1 MQPHAPLSKLVVE
14 KIPLLAL
21 SAASAVITM
30 QAQRAGGAVRSTAQF
45 SLGVRLE
52 NATVAY
58 AMYLWK
64 MIWPSHLAPIY
75 PHPGDSLAAW
85 QVGTSALVLLAV
97 TGVALKFRARRYLL
111 TGWLWFL
118 GTSGSGHRPGA
129 GR

>member
-1 MQPHAPLSKLVVE
+1 MPPHAPLSKLVVE

-52 NATVAY
+52 NAVVAY
-58 AMYLWK
+58 ATYLWK

-97 TGVALKFRARRYLL
+97 TGVALKVPREAISADGLAVVPRNV
-111 TGWLWFL
+111 
-118 GTSGSGHRPGA
+118 GSGHRPGT

>member
-1 MQPHAPLSKLVVE
+1 
-14 KIPLLAL
+14 
-21 SAASAVITM
+21 M
-30 QAQRAGGAVRSTAQF
+30 QAQRAGGAMRSTAQF

-52 NATVAY
+52 NAMVAY

-75 PHPGDSLAAW
+75 PHPGDSLAGW

-97 TGVALKFRARRYLL
+97 TGVALQVPCEAISADGLAVVS
-111 TGWLWFL
+111 WD
-118 GTSGSGHRPGA
+118 SGSRNRPGA